1 MKSCKDLQEPLCET
15 DERGER
21 IFTKNELNQ
30 VSIEINQRI
39 LEVFY
44 FAGDREIAFLLQTHI
59 SKIKSFTERGEFPST
74 EILLLINK
82 VTGVSIDWLLTG
94 IGAKFS
100 DSAKIPIAPPSRTFN
115 SIVSAQTF

>member
-1 MKSCKDLQEPLCET
+1 MKSCNDLKEPMCET

-21 IFTKNELNQ
+21 IFTKSELSQ
-30 VSIEINQRI
+30 VSLEINQRI

-59 SKIKSFTERGEFPST
+59 SNIKSFTERGEFPST

-82 VTGVSIDWLLTG
+82 VTGVSIDWILTG
-94 IGAKFS
+94 KGTKYS
-100 DSAKIPIAPPSRTFN
+100 DSLKLPITLPNKSFD

>member
-1 MKSCKDLQEPLCET
+1 MKSCRELQEPLCET

-21 IFTKNELNQ
+21 IFTKHELDQ
-30 VSIEINQRI
+30 VSLEINQRI

-44 FAGDREIAFLLQTHI
+44 FAADKEIAFLLQTHI

-82 VTGVSIDWLLTG
+82 VTGASIDWILTG
-94 IGAKFS
+94 KGTKYS
-100 DSAKIPIAPPSRTFN
+100 DPLKMPIILPDKSFN
-115 SIVSAQTF
+115 SIASAQTF